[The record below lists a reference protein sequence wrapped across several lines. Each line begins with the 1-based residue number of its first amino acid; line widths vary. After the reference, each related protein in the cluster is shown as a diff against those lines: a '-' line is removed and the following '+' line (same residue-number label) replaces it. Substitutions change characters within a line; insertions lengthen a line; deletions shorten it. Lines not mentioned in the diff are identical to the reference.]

1 MVQQDQ
7 TEQVSTES
15 LDNEPD
21 VEALAKD
28 SPLEAIESE
37 REDAASTSSHYEIVS
52 IPADFTLEGLI
63 AKWKKGQLTIPGFQR
78 KFVWTQR
85 QASRLIESFLLGL
98 PVPALFLHADPDTG
112 KLQVIDGQQ
121 RLASV
126 VQFFDGTFK
135 NAKMAKAKMFRL
147 VGLGEDSPYSNLN
160 VKELEERFPA
170 KFAKL
175 NDAVMRAFIIKQ
187 LDPDD
192 ATSVY
197 HIFERLNTGGSV
209 LLGQEIRN
217 CIYHG
222 RLNDLLN
229 SLNTDANWRKIIG
242 KSIPDNRMRDV
253 EMILRFVALYF
264 YADEY
269 KKPMKDFLSTAMKK
283 KRNLRES
290 EAKELAA
297 LFETTCAKIVEV
309 LGEQPFHKNGG
320 RMNPAV
326 FDAIFTTIAQHDG
339 ELPKNIK
346 DRCDSLIYDKDFE
359 ANASYRTT
367 DVSAVARRLEL
378 AQTRLFDAQ

>member
-78 KFVWTQR
+78 KFIWTQR

-98 PVPALFLHADPDTG
+98 PVPSLFLYADPDTG
-112 KLQVIDGQQ
+112 ELQVIDGQQ
-121 RLASV
+121 RLMSI
-126 VQFFDGTFK
+126 VQFFEGNFK
-135 NAKMAKAKMFRL
+135 NAKMLKAKMFRL
-147 VGLGEDSPYSNLN
+147 VGLGEGSPYRNLN
-160 VKELEERFPA
+160 VHELEEQFPA

-175 NDAVMRAFIIKQ
+175 NDAVMRAFMIKQ
-187 LDPDD
+187 LHPDD

-217 CIYHG
+217 CVYHG

-229 SLNTDANWRKIIG
+229 SLNTNASWRKIIG
-242 KSIPDNRMRDV
+242 KPNPDDRMRDV

-269 KKPMKDFLSTAMKK
+269 KKPMKDFLSRAMKK
-283 KRNLRES
+283 KRNLPES
-290 EAKELAA
+290 EAKALAA
-297 LFETTCAKIVEV
+297 TFETTCAEIVAV

-346 DRCDSLIYDKDFE
+346 DRCDSLIYEEDF
-359 ANASYRTT
+359 ATNASYRTT
-367 DVSAVARRLEL
+367 DVSAVAARLRL
-378 AQTRLFDAQ
+378 ARTRLFDAP